1 VIRHAVAL
9 PVVHVID
16 RPLGSTD
23 QSDSSLQSNHP
34 SSDADLDEEESE
46 LRLGGSS
53 STPYGRQLEQAKL
66 NQKLISW
73 DLKKKDMSG
82 MQMQLGSMHISAKHQ
97 GVVSSLAL
105 FKNSGY
111 GANSSSNSADQLSMC
126 HELLPSE
133 KAKLA
138 LSIPSSCRSENE
150 FHDLR
155 SIALRVSG
163 SGGGSECRNVGA
175 ASTAAVASTA
185 ASWTC
190 STQLGRFHCIDR
202 LLWDGRQQSCALL
215 IRRS

>member
-97 GVVSSLAL
+97 LGFGGMNQQQQRLKFGNNNVQQQLQNPWQVKKQSWS
-105 FKNSGY
+105 NSRLG
-111 GANSSSNSADQLSMC
+111 SSSAVQASKRNKLSATGED
-126 HELLPSE
+126 
-133 KAKLA
+133 
-138 LSIPSSCRSENE
+138 SSDCIFQDSQVCRIVDS
-150 FHDLR
+150 LQTVR
-155 SIALRVSG
+155 SSRMG
-163 SGGGSECRNVGA
+163 RK
-175 ASTAAVASTA
+175 ST
-185 ASWTC
+185 
-190 STQLGRFHCIDR
+190 G
-202 LLWDGRQQSCALL
+202 
-215 IRRS
+215 